1 MLNAL
6 KMDFYRFRKTKSLY
20 IIMGAAVAVCAF
32 TIWSMYLMTSPMITE
47 SGIPLP
53 DGFDALVPKTV
64 DGYVDSFFQGNFV
77 VLFTVIFAVIF
88 CNTEHRGGFIKNIA
102 SVTSNRIGLVL
113 SRTLVILAAD
123 ILIHMVTAAC
133 VFVACF
139 GILGVKEIVNPSGI
153 VLTFLVSI
161 AMNLALGALT
171 MMLFMLCRKIIL
183 PLISAIV
190 YVLMGS
196 TVFTLAD
203 MIFTKLVGLSDFRIE
218 KYTNLG
224 NMLYFI
230 NTSASGGDYL
240 RAALVALAVLAVSV
254 IVSWQS
260 LNRKDIR

>member
-20 IIMGAAVAVCAF
+20 IILAAAVAMCAF
-32 TIWSMYLMTSPMITE
+32 TIWSMYLMSSPAITE

-113 SRTLVILAAD
+113 SRTVVILAAD
-123 ILIHMVTAAC
+123 ILIHIVTSAC
-133 VFVACF
+133 VFIACF
-139 GILGVKEIVNPSGI
+139 GIMGINEIVNPSGI
-153 VLTFLVSI
+153 ALTILISI
-161 AMNLALGALT
+161 VMNLALGALS

-183 PLISAIV
+183 PLISGIV
-190 YVLMGS
+190 YVLMGG
-196 TVFTLAD
+196 TVYSLVD
-203 MIFTKLVGLSDFRIE
+203 LIFNKLIGLSEFRVE
-218 KYTNLG
+218 KYTTLG
-224 NMLYFI
+224 NMLYYV
-230 NTSASGGDYL
+230 NTSASGKDYI
-240 RAALVALAVLAVSV
+240 RAVLVSLIVLVISV

-260 LNRKDIR
+260 LNRKDIK

>member
-6 KMDFYRFRKTKSLY
+6 KMDFYRFKKTKSLY
-20 IIMGAAVAVCAF
+20 IILGVAVAMCAF
-32 TIWSMYLMTSPMITE
+32 TIWSLHLMSSPAVTE

-64 DGYVDSFFQGNFV
+64 DGYIDSFFSGNFI

-113 SRTLVILAAD
+113 SRTAVILAAD
-123 ILIHMVTAAC
+123 ILLHIVSAAC

-139 GILGVKEIVNPSGI
+139 GIMGINEIVNPTGI
-153 VLTFLVSI
+153 VLTILTSI
-161 AMNLALGALT
+161 AMNLALGALS
-171 MMLFMLCRKIIL
+171 MMIFMLFRKIIL
-183 PLISAIV
+183 PLISSIV
-190 YVLMGS
+190 YVLMGA
-196 TVFTLAD
+196 TVFSLVD
-203 MIFTKLVGLSDFRIE
+203 LIFTKLIGLSDFQIE

-224 NMLYFI
+224 NMMFV
-230 NTSASGGDYL
+230 NTTASGSTYL
-240 RAALVALAVLAVSV
+240 RAV
-254 IVSWQS
+254 IVAFVVLVISIVISWQS